1 MACLLPSTSFP
12 SPNFP
17 SSHEAGQHDVFLSF
31 RGIDTRNNFTSHLYR
46 SLQQKGIQTFIDNE
60 ELRRGEEISTSL
72 IMAIKESKISIII
85 FSKNYA
91 SSSWCLDELVE
102 IFKCRE
108 SLQQL
113 VWPIF
118 LYVDPSDVRNHRGSF
133 GEALAQYEESSDK
146 KKKEKLPEWK
156 IALNKAANL
165 SGWHLDNGIVEAAL
179 SKLNRTLLHVAKYP
193 VGIESHLHELASLI
207 NAGEKDVRFIGIH
220 GLRGIG
226 KTTIA
231 KAAFN
236 SFADEFEVSSFL
248 ADVRE
253 TTKQHFGFVQLQEL
267 FLFDMLGDKNL
278 KVGNIQRGINIIKE
292 RLCNKRVLLFHDD
305 VDELDQLDTLAGG
318 HEWFGL
324 GSRIIITTKNKH
336 LLATHG
342 VNLIYEVRGMD
353 HERALELLSWN
364 AFKREKPI
372 ETYLALSDRVVCY
385 ADGLPLALVVLGSFL
400 CCRTKEQWQSAIHN
414 LEKKPDKKI
423 YQVLKISYDALQD
436 NEKSLFLDIA
446 CFFVGED
453 KDYVIKVLGSS
464 NFCPIIGIKVLTDMS
479 LINVESNRLGMH
491 QLIEEVGKEV
501 VCQESPKAGKR
512 SRLWSSDDIFHVF
525 SENTIR
531 LFYKLGTNTLEGI
544 MLKLPEQRTL
554 YLNATSFLKMK
565 RLQLLIFANVVL
577 SGAIE
582 YLPNELR
589 LIDVPGYQFPTL
601 SFNSGPKQLAIL
613 NMPYSHI
620 HQLDKGFKNF
630 ERLKVLKLSY
640 SKFLRKFP
648 DLSTAP
654 NVESLYVD
662 NCTSLVEINESVGF
676 LNKLVT
682 LDAQC
687 CSNLRTVPS
696 NLVSKYFRTLN
707 FEGCSKL
714 QMFPNIVEKIELIT
728 SLDLSSTA
736 IKQLPSSIDHLVA
749 LSKLRLSACKKLVNI
764 PSTIYK
770 LVFLDVHDLSGCKN
784 FSTFP
789 NYDQEIHGNFE
800 LRRLNLSNYNISNV
814 GFLGT
819 PFSFPLLELLDLS
832 GNKFV
837 SLPSISK
844 LSKLSELSL
853 ANCQQLREI
862 PELPGC
868 QINIKA
874 SHYKSLVETPWEIMA
889 KIISNDTGSL
899 CPSRSLSFSHKSAT
913 ETVTFNVPSNMS
925 TKIAAVIICA
935 VSRSRRKQKME
946 LSFQLLD
953 ESDSHV
959 GSLRRGNILVEP
971 GNMLLIYLPGST
983 LLSECLPY
991 SPFKDTKISVIER
1004 VQHIKKIK
1012 VQSTTMST
1020 ACGIH
1025 ILWDGDEIMIEGKPI
1040 KVSDSISHII
1050 DRTFDDFA
1058 NGGMQFSWSSRQ
1070 RQKREVSASTN
1081 IFETE
1086 ELEEEEELDD
1096 IHQNRGHGRRKGC
1109 EDYVDWLQC
1118 LLTRAFLKA
1127 LSHRH

>member
-1 MACLLPSTSFP
+1 MEYLTS
-12 SPNFP
+12 
-17 SSHEAGQHDVFLSF
+17 
-31 RGIDTRNNFTSHLYR
+31 IDITGT
-46 SLQQKGIQTFIDNE
+46 
-60 ELRRGEEISTSL
+60 
-72 IMAIKESKISIII
+72 AIKELPSKFELLVGMEEVIGITISEKRILIPGNKYKLRHLDLLDKPPFNNVDFDIPLAILDHEILLDLYIIREAI
-85 FSKNYA
+85 SNWDERYGGLEALDTVLPYHHLSEVDFIMSSNGFSK
-91 SSSWCLDELVE
+91 L
-102 IFKCRE
+102 KC
-108 SLQQL
+108 
-113 VWPIF
+113 
-118 LYVDPSDVRNHRGSF
+118 
-133 GEALAQYEESSDK
+133 
-146 KKKEKLPEWK
+146 
-156 IALNKAANL
+156 
-165 SGWHLDNGIVEAAL
+165 
-179 SKLNRTLLHVAKYP
+179 
-193 VGIESHLHELASLI
+193 
-207 NAGEKDVRFIGIH
+207 
-220 GLRGIG
+220 
-226 KTTIA
+226 
-231 KAAFN
+231 
-236 SFADEFEVSSFL
+236 
-248 ADVRE
+248 
-253 TTKQHFGFVQLQEL
+253 
-267 FLFDMLGDKNL
+267 
-278 KVGNIQRGINIIKE
+278 
-292 RLCNKRVLLFHDD
+292 
-305 VDELDQLDTLAGG
+305 
-318 HEWFGL
+318 
-324 GSRIIITTKNKH
+324 
-336 LLATHG
+336 
-342 VNLIYEVRGMD
+342 
-353 HERALELLSWN
+353 
-364 AFKREKPI
+364 
-372 ETYLALSDRVVCY
+372 
-385 ADGLPLALVVLGSFL
+385 LPLA
-400 CCRTKEQWQSAIHN
+400 
-414 LEKKPDKKI
+414 
-423 YQVLKISYDALQD
+423 AL
-436 NEKSLFLDIA
+436 
-446 CFFVGED
+446 
-453 KDYVIKVLGSS
+453 
-464 NFCPIIGIKVLTDMS
+464 
-479 LINVESNRLGMH
+479 R
-491 QLIEEVGKEV
+491 
-501 VCQESPKAGKR
+501 
-512 SRLWSSDDIFHVF
+512 
-525 SENTIR
+525 
-531 LFYKLGTNTLEGI
+531 GTNTLEGI

-899 CPSRSLSFSHKSAT
+899 CPSRSLSVCT
-913 ETVTFNVPSNMS
+913 Y
-925 TKIAAVIICA
+925 I
-935 VSRSRRKQKME
+935 
-946 LSFQLLD
+946 
-953 ESDSHV
+953 
-959 GSLRRGNILVEP
+959 
-971 GNMLLIYLPGST
+971 
-983 LLSECLPY
+983 
-991 SPFKDTKISVIER
+991 
-1004 VQHIKKIK
+1004 
-1012 VQSTTMST
+1012 
-1020 ACGIH
+1020 
-1025 ILWDGDEIMIEGKPI
+1025 
-1040 KVSDSISHII
+1040 
-1050 DRTFDDFA
+1050 
-1058 NGGMQFSWSSRQ
+1058 
-1070 RQKREVSASTN
+1070 
-1081 IFETE
+1081 
-1086 ELEEEEELDD
+1086 
-1096 IHQNRGHGRRKGC
+1096 
-1109 EDYVDWLQC
+1109 
-1118 LLTRAFLKA
+1118 
-1127 LSHRH
+1127 